1 MPTARHAA
9 PTAGVSPPWPSAV
22 CLSRAPPPP
31 RTGWHTAPWLSECA
45 EGSEE
50 APRGWGELGSRVTS
64 PVVLPEELLAVVG
77 RVRLLH
83 LRDPVPGPLPLEGWG
98 EEGRPV
104 VPLGGGGC
112 AEGGHLGT
120 RSVSPGWPGAHPSPA
135 CRARPAW
142 GLSGRWP
149 PAPPR
154 EEPCCPPGAS
164 AAGQGSLGH
173 RASLAADTGRAPS
186 RRRIHRTVP
195 ITLDVRAGWG
205 GTATLAGPG
214 SRSGRWPC

>member
-1 MPTARHAA
+1 MPTARHAV
-9 PTAGVSPPWPSAV
+9 PTAGGSPPWPSAV

-120 RSVSPGWPGAHPSPA
+120 RSVSPGWPANLVGGPGAHPSPA

-142 GLSGRWP
+142 GSAGAGHQLRPGKNPAALLGPQPPGRGHWGTEQ
-149 PAPPR
+149 AWLLTR
-154 EEPCCPPGAS
+154 VEHPPGAES
-164 AAGQGSLGH
+164 TEQ
-173 RASLAADTGRAPS
+173 
-186 RRRIHRTVP
+186 
-195 ITLDVRAGWG
+195 
-205 GTATLAGPG
+205 
-214 SRSGRWPC
+214 SRSPST